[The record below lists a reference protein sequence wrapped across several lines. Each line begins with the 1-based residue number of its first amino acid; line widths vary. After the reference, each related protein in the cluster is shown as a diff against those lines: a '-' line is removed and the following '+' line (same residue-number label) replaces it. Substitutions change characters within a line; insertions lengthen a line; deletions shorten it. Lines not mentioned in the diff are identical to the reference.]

1 MDDIDMECYIMP
13 RVVPFLQHT
22 IIQLRD
28 EVGGAH
34 RDSIPVIGGLINCGR
49 GLDYYYY
56 TIAKAIVRILNGSA
70 HGSIK
75 EFQFRDLIL

>member
-34 RDSIPVIGGLINCGR
+34 RDNIPVIEGVGR
-49 GLDYYYY
+49 
-56 TIAKAIVRILNGSA
+56 A
-70 HGSIK
+70 
-75 EFQFRDLIL
+75 